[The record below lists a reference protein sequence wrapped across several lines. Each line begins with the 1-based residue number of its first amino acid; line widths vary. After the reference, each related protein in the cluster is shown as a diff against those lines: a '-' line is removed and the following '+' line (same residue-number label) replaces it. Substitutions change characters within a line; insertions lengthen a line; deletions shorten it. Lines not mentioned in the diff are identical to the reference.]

1 MIIKITV
8 VISDVAATKAKSFIL
23 CNDIG
28 KKIERNIKIVNN
40 NFIFQRYEESI
51 ILREKLQLFTLRLK
65 KPKTKCTIQINRNQ
79 TRIENEEKEKFKFQ
93 KKKKKDWP
101 NRKEREREEIR
112 DRGNGGKARRQRRQ
126 SGVKWKS
133 EHGHVGYL
141 RCVAGL
147 SIRPLMLDYG
157 RGGNLCRPSAGIKA
171 CSQRP
176 PRHRQPATGYSLWIS
191 RVNGRASAPVLA
203 PPRRQIA
210 FDLTIEY
217 LAKRSLDFVQ

>member
-79 TRIENEEKEKFKFQ
+79 TRIEK
-93 KKKKKDWP
+93 
-101 NRKEREREEIR
+101 RER
-112 DRGNGGKARRQRRQ
+112 G
-126 SGVKWKS
+126 
-133 EHGHVGYL
+133 
-141 RCVAGL
+141 
-147 SIRPLMLDYG
+147 
-157 RGGNLCRPSAGIKA
+157 
-171 CSQRP
+171 
-176 PRHRQPATGYSLWIS
+176 
-191 RVNGRASAPVLA
+191 
-203 PPRRQIA
+203 
-210 FDLTIEY
+210 
-217 LAKRSLDFVQ
+217 KRSEIGETAEKRDDSGGRVA

>member
-8 VISDVAATKAKSFIL
+8 IISDVAATKAKSFIL

-93 KKKKKDWP
+93 KKKKKIG
-101 NRKEREREEIR
+101 RIEKRER
-112 DRGNGGKARRQRRQ
+112 G
-126 SGVKWKS
+126 
-133 EHGHVGYL
+133 
-141 RCVAGL
+141 
-147 SIRPLMLDYG
+147 
-157 RGGNLCRPSAGIKA
+157 
-171 CSQRP
+171 
-176 PRHRQPATGYSLWIS
+176 
-191 RVNGRASAPVLA
+191 
-203 PPRRQIA
+203 
-210 FDLTIEY
+210 
-217 LAKRSLDFVQ
+217 KRSEIGETAEKRDDSGGRVA

>member
-93 KKKKKDWP
+93 KKKKRLAESK
-101 NRKEREREEIR
+101 REREGR
-112 DRGNGGKARRQRRQ
+112 DQRSGKRR
-126 SGVKWKS
+126 KS
-133 EHGHVGYL
+133 ETT
-141 RCVAGL
+141 AE
-147 SIRPLMLDYG
+147 
-157 RGGNLCRPSAGIKA
+157 A
-171 CSQRP
+171 
-176 PRHRQPATGYSLWIS
+176 
-191 RVNGRASAPVLA
+191 
-203 PPRRQIA
+203 
-210 FDLTIEY
+210 E
-217 LAKRSLDFVQ
+217 